1 MKTTSKKSVGE
12 KKKAHTQCTARN
24 KPLKKKFRRE
34 FEEIRLSKQRPFG
47 ETWVPMIMAISLK
60 SCSRQLTFALN
71 EREEMRN
78 SIQKEWDKHV
88 TVAARSSWL
97 GLCLNVRKTHT
108 NRSASI
114 SLIWAEEKYIIE
126 IEERRRKR
134 VRAGGASGG
143 DNEDDGERSG
153 DEE

>member
-1 MKTTSKKSVGE
+1 LSVSAQGNIGIEKYRQTQKNVHLERQRMKTTSKKSVGE

-71 EREEMRN
+71 EREEM
-78 SIQKEWDKHV
+78 V
-88 TVAARSSWL
+88 SSTLYHRYWTL
-97 GLCLNVRKTHT
+97 PQQ
-108 NRSASI
+108 SQ
-114 SLIWAEEKYIIE
+114 IE
-126 IEERRRKR
+126 VVDALVK
-134 VRAGGASGG
+134 SQTLKQ
-143 DNEDDGERSG
+143 
-153 DEE
+153 